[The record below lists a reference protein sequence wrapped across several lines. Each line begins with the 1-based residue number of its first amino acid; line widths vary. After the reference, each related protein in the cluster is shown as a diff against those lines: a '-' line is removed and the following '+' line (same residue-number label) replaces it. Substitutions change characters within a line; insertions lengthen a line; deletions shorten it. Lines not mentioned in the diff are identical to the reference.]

1 MTWEEEKKALE
12 ARFREDLAWYEREW
26 EACRR
31 KLEEE
36 RQEWNATRKRLLN
49 ELSQSS
55 RKVWELK
62 KRLEALQGLEERY
75 SALEREVRGL
85 RRKLAALDRP
95 AIGRR
100 YLEALREDL
109 ALWDEL
115 LLAEAERLQ
124 HCMLLDAVLNGHHGR
139 RRHQGQHK
147 ADAGVTEPMGE
158 AN

>member
-55 RKVWELK
+55 R
-62 KRLEALQGLEERY
+62 
-75 SALEREVRGL
+75 
-85 RRKLAALDRP
+85 
-95 AIGRR
+95 
-100 YLEALREDL
+100 
-109 ALWDEL
+109 
-115 LLAEAERLQ
+115 
-124 HCMLLDAVLNGHHGR
+124 
-139 RRHQGQHK
+139 
-147 ADAGVTEPMGE
+147 
-158 AN
+158 